1 MKTAIYAVLGV
12 LFGITLVI
20 GAVLKLLTASPK
32 VDVNDPAALAKYKT
46 RFEQRCFDYVANG
59 MKKAAEAADY
69 QQEALIKQICG
80 CDANA
85 MVGILRRDKSRAA
98 VNSLDAKTALAGGTP
113 EMRAAFKSCAAAY
126 GVTE

>member
-20 GAVLKLLTASPK
+20 GAVLKLLTAPAK

-59 MKKAAEAADY
+59 MKKAGEAADY
-69 QQEALIKQICG
+69 QEEALIKQICA
-80 CDANA
+80 CDAKE
-85 MVGILRRDKSRAA
+85 MVSILRRDKTRS
-98 VNSLDAKTALAGGTP
+98 VTTQLDAKTALAGGTP
-113 EMRAAFKSCAAAY
+113 EMRTAFRSCAAAY